1 MMTFEQSVIFTCG
14 SEEYAVPVEQ
24 VVSIEKLER
33 VTPIPHLP
41 NYLLGFTR
49 NRGELIPVIDLQRIL
64 YHRSTTGDLAR
75 MIILNTELVNYGL
88 YVSDAKEILNFESA
102 MIKQM
107 GLVNYEKTK
116 YFTAVANLEDRI
128 ISCIDPAIL
137 VNSLEGIREIVQYLQ
152 KMLENEMEEAS
163 I

>member
-1 MMTFEQSVIFTCG
+1 MKFEKSVVFACG
-14 SEEYAVPVEQ
+14 NEEYAVPIEQ

-64 YHRSTTGDLAR
+64 YNRSTSGDIAR
-75 MIILNTELVNYGL
+75 IIILNTELVNYGL
-88 YVSDAKEILNFESA
+88 YVSDAREILNFDPSI
-102 MIKQM
+102 IKQM

-116 YFTAVANLEDRI
+116 YFTAVANLEDRM
-128 ISCIDPAIL
+128 ISCIDPDIL
-137 VNSLEGIREIVQYLQ
+137 VNSLEGIREIVQYLH
-152 KMLENEMEEAS
+152 KMLENETEEATL
-163 I
+163 